1 MDDDDY
7 NLTAAD
13 VAAHWGVTTETVL
26 RHARARR
33 LPGRCPTGTWRFRW
47 KDVWRAE
54 GRMPS
59 GTCKVAIA
67 ERTAPLLNKRKV
79 GARLK
84 GGVRSVE
91 RHLAD
96 DLPKLRLPGG
106 AVRVV
111 PAELD
116 RWIAARE
123 EARRRRRVGGTA
135 K

>member
-1 MDDDDY
+1 MDDDAFD
-7 NLTAAD
+7 LFPAD
-13 VAAHWGVTTETVL
+13 VAAHWGVTVETVT
-26 RHARARR
+26 RHARAGR
-33 LPGRCPTGTWRFRW
+33 LHGRCPTGTWRFRW
-47 KDVWRAE
+47 RDVWRAE

-59 GTCKVAIA
+59 GTCRTAVQ
-67 ERTAPLLNKRKV
+67 ERAAPLLSKAKV
-79 GARLK
+79 AKRLK
-84 GGVRSVE
+84 GGIRSVE

-123 EARRRRRVGGTA
+123 EARRRRRAGGKTD
-135 K
+135 